1 MQSVWPEM
9 YSLPAKLSAA
19 YWPTPPYRA
28 STPPRLAWQNN
39 KIRAATHNI
48 MAYRIEQADRGTF
61 LQVCSSRRRWTGL
74 PAVVFPPGPV
84 RSWLTGTWIPGDP
97 KPRPC

>member
-19 YWPTPPYRA
+19 YWPMPPYRA
-28 STPPRLAWQNN
+28 STPPRLASQNN

-61 LQVCSSRRRWTGL
+61 LQVCNGRWWTGL
-74 PAVVFPPGPV
+74 PAVVLPDAATTNNNTLG
-84 RSWLTGTWIPGDP
+84 
-97 KPRPC
+97 